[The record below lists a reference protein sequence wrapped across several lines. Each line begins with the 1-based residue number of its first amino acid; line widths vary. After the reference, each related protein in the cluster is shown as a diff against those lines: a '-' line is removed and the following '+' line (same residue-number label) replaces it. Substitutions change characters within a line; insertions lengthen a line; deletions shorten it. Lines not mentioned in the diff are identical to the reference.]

1 MRFDK
6 ARLSTGLRIHYAES
20 GDARGTPVVFVH
32 GWPDSWFSFSRVLPL
47 LPATLRLV
55 ALDQRGF
62 GESDHPDSG
71 YTIAGFAADLVA
83 FLDALD
89 IDRSVL
95 VGHSYGTFVARR
107 AAIVAPERVA
117 ALALIGTGAS
127 TKIAGADDLQAAL
140 RELPNPIP
148 EPFAREF
155 QSGTVYRPVPAQFF
169 DRIIEESLKIP
180 PRLWPVMI
188 DGLLAYDDTRELGR
202 IRAPTLLLWGD
213 HDALFSRAQQ
223 DAFLAALPAARLKV
237 YQETGHC
244 PNWERPEWVAA
255 DIADFVASAT
265 RGLRREAS
273 TGIGRAGI
281 DRRGRVRSASQA
293 GGSRTDVIRGIVE
306 ARRLDAREQAEV
318 RLGSNGDA
326 L

>member
-1 MRFDK
+1 MRFNK
-6 ARLSTGLRIHYAES
+6 ARLSTGLRIHYVES

-47 LPATLRLV
+47 LPATLRLI

-62 GESDHPDSG
+62 GESDHPDAG
-71 YTIAGFAADLVA
+71 YTIPGFATDLVA
-83 FLDALD
+83 LLDALD
-89 IDRSVL
+89 IDRAVL

-107 AAIVAPERVA
+107 AAITVPERVA
-117 ALALIGTGAS
+117 ALVLIGTGAS

-140 RELPNPIP
+140 RELPDPIP

-155 QSGTVYRPVPAQFF
+155 QLGTVYRPLPPEFF

-202 IRAPTLLLWGD
+202 IRAPTQLLWGD

-255 DIADFVASAT
+255 DIAHFVEGAA
-265 RGLRREAS
+265 RG
-273 TGIGRAGI
+273 
-281 DRRGRVRSASQA
+281 
-293 GGSRTDVIRGIVE
+293 
-306 ARRLDAREQAEV
+306 
-318 RLGSNGDA
+318 
-326 L
+326 

>member
-1 MRFDK
+1 MRLDK
-6 ARLSTGLRIHYAES
+6 TRISTGLRMHYAES

-47 LPATLRLV
+47 LPATLRLI
-55 ALDQRGF
+55 AFDQRGF

-71 YTIAGFAADLVA
+71 YTIPGFAADLVA
-83 FLDALD
+83 LLDALD
-89 IDRSVL
+89 IERAVL
-95 VGHSYGTFVARR
+95 VGHSFGTFVARR
-107 AAIVAPERVA
+107 AAIAAPERVA

-127 TKIAGADDLQAAL
+127 TKITGADELQAAL
-140 RELPNPIP
+140 RELPDPVP
-148 EPFAREF
+148 EAFAREF
-155 QSGTVYRPVPAQFF
+155 QSGTVYRAVPTEFF

-202 IRAPTLLLWGD
+202 IRVPTRLLWGD

-223 DAFLAALPAARLKV
+223 DAFLAAVPAARLEV

-255 DIADFVASAT
+255 DIADV
-265 RGLRREAS
+265 
-273 TGIGRAGI
+273 IAGAAC
-281 DRRGRVRSASQA
+281 S
-293 GGSRTDVIRGIVE
+293 
-306 ARRLDAREQAEV
+306 
-318 RLGSNGDA
+318 
-326 L
+326 

>member
-1 MRFDK
+1 MRFDN
-6 ARLSTGLRIHYAES
+6 AQLSTGIRIHYAES

-47 LPATLRLV
+47 LPASLRLI

-71 YTIAGFAADLVA
+71 YTIPGFAADLVA
-83 FLDALD
+83 LLDALE
-89 IDRSVL
+89 IDRAVL

-107 AAIVAPERVA
+107 AAIAAPERVM

-127 TKIAGADDLQAAL
+127 TAITGADDLQAAL

-148 EPFAREF
+148 EAFAREF
-155 QSGTVYRPVPAQFF
+155 QSGTVYHPVPAEFF

-180 PRLWPVMI
+180 PRLWPVMV
-188 DGLLAYDDTRELGR
+188 DGLLAYDDRRELGR
-202 IRAPTLLLWGD
+202 IRAPTQLLWGD

-223 DAFLAALPAARLKV
+223 DDFLAALPAAQLKV
-237 YQETGHC
+237 YEQTGHC

-255 DIADFVASAT
+255 DIANFVAGAAP
-265 RGLRREAS
+265 G
-273 TGIGRAGI
+273 
-281 DRRGRVRSASQA
+281 
-293 GGSRTDVIRGIVE
+293 
-306 ARRLDAREQAEV
+306 
-318 RLGSNGDA
+318 
-326 L
+326 